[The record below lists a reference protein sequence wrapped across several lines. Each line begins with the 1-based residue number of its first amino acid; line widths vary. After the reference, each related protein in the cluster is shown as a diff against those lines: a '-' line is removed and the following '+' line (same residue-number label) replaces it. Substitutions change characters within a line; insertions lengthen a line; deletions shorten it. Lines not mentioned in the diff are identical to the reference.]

1 MGEMAED
8 RIYADRRGKADVYV
22 GSSLG
27 LTIVAVSDDRVGRF
41 RLLRRGDVRDVATGD
56 GSVLIATDEDIYRST
71 DGGDSFDAAGFGPAV
86 AVGFDGDP
94 IAADPD
100 GAVARF
106 AVAADEWQHLGSVDG
121 ARAIDGEW
129 LAADDGVYRIGEGG
143 LEHAGLQTAR
153 DVAAGETVL
162 AANADGIHRYADGEW
177 ACERAVDV
185 HAVASDGAHAHASG
199 PDGLYEYGNEGE
211 RENDGERE
219 WTRREPPI
227 DEPIVDVGYAG
238 GIVAVTDAGTILVD
252 PAASKDGAEGWRT
265 RSLGLEDVSGLAV
278 ADQ

>member
-8 RIYADRRGKADVYV
+8 RIYADRREKTDVYV
-22 GSSLG
+22 GSPLG
-27 LTIVAVSDDRVGRF
+27 LTLVAVSDDRVGRF
-41 RLLRRGDVRDVATGD
+41 RLLRRGAIRDVATGD
-56 GSVLIATDEDIYRST
+56 GVVLIATDEDVYRST
-71 DGGDSFDAAGFGPAV
+71 DGGESFEATGFGPAV
-86 AVGFDGDP
+86 AVGFDGEV
-94 IAADPD
+94 IAAGPD
-100 GAVARF
+100 GDVSRFVAN
-106 AVAADEWQHLGSVDG
+106 EWRRLGSVDG
-121 ARAIDGEW
+121 ARAIDDEW
-129 LAADDGVYRIGEGG
+129 LAANDGVHRIGDGR

-153 DVAAGETVL
+153 DVAAGGAVL

-177 ACERAVDV
+177 ACERPVDV
-185 HAVASDGAHAHASG
+185 HAVASDGERAHAVG
-199 PDGLYEYGNEGE
+199 PDGLYEY
-211 RENDGERE
+211 DGT
-219 WTRREPPI
+219 WGRREPPI

>member
-22 GSSLG
+22 GSPLG
-27 LTIVAVSDDRVGRF
+27 LTLVAVSDDRVGRF
-41 RLLRRGDVRDVATGD
+41 RLLRRGAVRDVATGD
-56 GSVLIATDEDIYRST
+56 GSILIGTDEDIYRST

-121 ARAIDGEW
+121 ARAIDGAW

-153 DVAAGETVL
+153 DVAAGGAVL
-162 AANADGIHRYADGEW
+162 AATADGIHRYVDGEW
-177 ACERAVDV
+177 TTERSVDV
-185 HAVASDGAHAHASG
+185 RAVASDGTRAHAVG
-199 PDGLYEYGNEGE
+199 PDGLYEY
-211 RENDGERE
+211 DGT
-219 WTRREPPI
+219 WGRRESPI